1 MQHPYDINA
10 PKNPTSL
17 SINSDL
23 LKKSRRL
30 KINLSATLENAL
42 SKEVRAAE
50 RDQWLKDNQK
60 AINSLNELTATN
72 GQFFDKN
79 SGS

>member
-1 MQHPYDINA
+1 MVHPYDINA

-23 LKKSRRL
+23 LKKSRNL
-30 KINLSATLENAL
+30 KIDLSATLENAL

-50 RDQWLKDNQK
+50 RDKWLKDNLK
-60 AINSLNELTATN
+60 AINSLNDLVATN
-72 GQFFDKN
+72 GQFSDAY
-79 SGS
+79 SS

>member
-1 MQHPYDINA
+1 MEHPYDINA

-23 LKKSRRL
+23 LKKSRHL

-50 RDQWLKDNQK
+50 RDRWLKDNQK
-60 AINSLNELTATN
+60 AIKSLNDLMAKN
-72 GQFFDKN
+72 GQFSD
-79 SGS
+79 SYSS

>member
-1 MQHPYDINA
+1 MVHPYDINA

-30 KINLSATLENAL
+30 KIDLSAALENAL
-42 SKEVRAAE
+42 IKEVRAAE
-50 RDQWLKDNQK
+50 RDKWLKDNQK
-60 AINSLNELTATN
+60 AINSLNNLIATK
-72 GQFFDKN
+72 GQFSDAYN
-79 SGS
+79 N